1 MEQQKDIRRYL
12 ESHVDIYL
20 KPMLVDLLK
29 QQPQNVLEFMK
40 DWMEKK
46 GKTIYD

>member
-1 MEQQKDIRRYL
+1 M
-12 ESHVDIYL
+12 DIYL

-40 DWMEKK
+40 DWMQKK
-46 GKTIYD
+46 GKDIHQKIAQPES